1 MSTSDDD
8 RTASLMTP
16 AKLAQLKARPPAA
29 SPAAWLDQMAA
40 DAGSGH
46 VRRLL
51 ELRQKLEAIVRG
63 REGEFRT
70 VSASCSALHGALEEL
85 DFSLA
90 QPKGFLAR
98 AIGKGKEAA
107 ANFQSQ
113 FQRVQ
118 KAGEDLA
125 DEVQAATKAQAV
137 QGSSVDRMVLEFE
150 AEVRAIEKIMEQGT
164 RWLQDMR
171 NQLKTRQAQGG
182 DAAVRQQIRQ
192 DEARCELLVNRLKLL
207 RGVTTS
213 TLAAL
218 ERCKGM
224 VARRA
229 ALLASLQ
236 QLLDTE
242 WKAARQR
249 IAPVAEEVASSGA
262 AEEGVERAQRSR
274 AALQSALEQAG
285 QDCASVQAVHQAAGD
300 ELAGLQG
307 PLQAAV

>member
-1 MSTSDDD
+1 MSSSDDD

-46 VRRLL
+46 VRRLV
-51 ELRQKLEAIVRG
+51 ELRQKLEAIVRA

-70 VSASCSALHGALEEL
+70 MGTTCGALHGALGEL

-90 QPKGFLAR
+90 QPKGWLAR
-98 AIGKGKEAA
+98 ATGKGKEAA
-107 ANFQSQ
+107 AGFQSQ
-113 FQRVQ
+113 FKRVQ
-118 KAGEDLA
+118 QAGEDLA
-125 DEVQAATKAQAV
+125 DEVQAAGKQQSV
-137 QGSSVDRMVLEFE
+137 QRTNVDRMVLEFE

-171 NQLKTRQAQGG
+171 TQLKTRQAQGG
-182 DAAVRQQIRQ
+182 DAAVQQQIRQ

-207 RGVTTS
+207 RGVTTA
-213 TLAAL
+213 TQAAL
-218 ERCKGM
+218 ERCRGTL
-224 VARRA
+224 ARRA

-236 QLLDTE
+236 QLVDTE

-249 IAPVAEEVASSGA
+249 IAPVAEEVAASGA
-262 AEEGVERAQRSR
+262 ADEGVERAQRAST
-274 AALQSALEQAG
+274 ALQTALQQAG
-285 QDCASVQAVHQAAGD
+285 QDCAGVQALEQAAAD

-307 PLQAAV
+307 PLQAAA

>member
-1 MSTSDDD
+1 MSSSDDD

-70 VSASCSALHGALEEL
+70 VAASCSALDDALERL

-90 QPKGFLAR
+90 QPKGWLAR
-98 AIGKGKEAA
+98 ATGKGKEAA
-107 ANFQSQ
+107 ASFQSQ
-113 FQRVQ
+113 FQKVQ

-125 DEVQAATKAQAV
+125 DEVQAATKAQSV
-137 QGSSVDRMVLEFE
+137 QGSNVDRMVLEFE

-182 DAAVRQQIRQ
+182 DAAAQQQIRQ

-207 RGVTTS
+207 RGVTTA
-213 TLAAL
+213 TLAGL

-224 VARRA
+224 VARRV

-242 WKAARQR
+242 WKSARQR
-249 IAPVAEEVASSGA
+249 IAPVAEDVASSGA
-262 AEEGVERAQRSR
+262 ADEGVERAQRSR
-274 AALQSALEQAG
+274 AALQAALQQAG
-285 QDCASVQAVHQAAGD
+285 QDCASVQALHQAAGD